1 MKKKIYKMKCIFIK
15 YIFIKHLI
23 VCGSVPN
30 NFVHI
35 LICPRLFS
43 ELVADLKVNP
53 STEPKTHHHKH
64 YSTVKDAGS
73 RQGYKDKRELG

>member
-1 MKKKIYKMKCIFIK
+1 MKKKIYKIKCICIK

-53 STEPKTHHHKH
+53 SNELKTHHHKH
-64 YSTVKDAGS
+64 CSIVNDAGS
-73 RQGYKDKRELG
+73 R